1 MLTVDENLEKLF
13 VQGCLLT
20 YSNGC
25 RGFLLVIRDDPGV
38 RLPAPPSPGHTLQ
51 GRGRRR
57 GRGVHLRLRAA
68 PVAPPPPPP
77 SPRTCHWNR
86 RSARGPRLAGWREA
100 GGVGA
105 VKGARVRG
113 NRRREREGAR
123 SSARSRP
130 GGGVRGGG
138 RGRGAPART
147 TWPGG
152 GAWGGAARPVK
163 AGGGAFPSGGAEGGR
178 NSCSLSTF

>member
-1 MLTVDENLEKLF
+1 MTREFGYRPL
-13 VQGCLLT
+13 
-20 YSNGC
+20 
-25 RGFLLVIRDDPGV
+25 P
-38 RLPAPPSPGHTLQ
+38 RLGTPCKGGGGGEAEACICACALPPWPT
-51 GRGRRR
+51 
-57 GRGVHLRLRAA
+57 
-68 PVAPPPPPP
+68 PPPPPP

-152 GAWGGAARPVK
+152 GALGRGRAAGEGRRRGVSERRGRGRAQQLLPEHFLTQQSPS
-163 AGGGAFPSGGAEGGR
+163 AGRAAPR
-178 NSCSLSTF
+178 RL